1 MSAKGEMK
9 RLASIIV
16 DGEIGSEREAARQVI
31 EVLKLLALPPQQVE
45 RIRTAV
51 CEAVLN
57 AVEHGNN
64 NRIDLPVHLLVESN
78 DECVTISVYD
88 HGLVRSLPESPTEP
102 DLAAKL
108 AGEQRPRG
116 WGLFLIRNLSDQLQV
131 RNEPA
136 RSCIVVKRS
145 GMNGRYS

>member
-1 MSAKGEMK
+1 MAARDDMK
-9 RLASIIV
+9 RLATIIV
-16 DGEIGSEREAARQVI
+16 DGEIGSEREAAHQVI
-31 EVLKLLALPPQQVE
+31 EALKLVALTPQQID

-64 NRIDLPVHLLVESN
+64 NRVDLPVHLLVESGP
-78 DECVTISVYD
+78 ECVTISVYD
-88 HGLVRSLPESPTEP
+88 HGLVRTLPESPTEP

-136 RSCIVVKRS
+136 RSCLE
-145 GMNGRYS
+145 MTFDL